1 MVRAPLVQL
10 PLPVDVRLLLALLV
24 RTVIMLILSVFR
36 VLEPHP
42 CLTETIAAQDKP
54 PIALVPRLFSRTM
67 NVAQDKPPIALV
79 PHLFSRTMNAVQESH
94 LIALGR
100 AHLFSR
106 MVSVDLH
113 VLPEQTDNP
122 VAAMVHHQEPTLD
135 QTKRLTLHQHPWTWT
150 TTGIWTWWLGMAT
163 TSWCI

>member
-1 MVRAPLVQL
+1 M
-10 PLPVDVRLLLALLV
+10 
-24 RTVIMLILSVFR
+24 F
-36 VLEPHP
+36 E
-42 CLTETIAAQDKP
+42 ETIAAQDKP
-54 PIALVPRLFSRTM
+54 PIALAPRLFSRT
-67 NVAQDKPPIALV
+67 Q
-79 PHLFSRTMNAVQESH
+79 NAVQESH

-135 QTKRLTLHQHPWTWT
+135 QTKQHAPVRVQILTLDQIANHRS
-150 TTGIWTWWLGMAT
+150 IAT
-163 TSWCI
+163 QSL